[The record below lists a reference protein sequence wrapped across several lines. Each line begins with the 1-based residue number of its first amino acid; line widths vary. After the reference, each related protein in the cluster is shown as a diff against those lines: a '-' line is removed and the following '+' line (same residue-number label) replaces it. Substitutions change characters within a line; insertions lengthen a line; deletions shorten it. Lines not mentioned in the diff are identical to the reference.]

1 MLAATQP
8 NLPAGDAPQPEI
20 AHRVILI
27 VCSFS
32 PSHWLAAPP
41 HTVRCRQSVREECSG
56 LVLTTVNPDHSVSGC
71 CAESLTTVN
80 IYFCALARPGAGSA
94 VPALRDY

>member
-56 LVLTTVNPDHSVSGC
+56 LVLTTVN
-71 CAESLTTVN
+71 

-94 VPALRDY
+94 VPALKDY